1 MSFPVKVP
9 RWRHNTRKRVN
20 GNWLILSIYQTSA
33 PFIVRLLSVGKNDS
47 PLHTKRKRLLDR
59 GRHWWRAKSF
69 FVACLVFGSLLIWN
83 KRCFTSAKLCI
94 WCPNTFTMRHPAV
107 SVYMPVKHF
116 AFPVE
121 SSLGTT
127 NNSSSGSSLR
137 RKSDNEWE
145 LWGKNGLFLWSWE
158 PAFCYHSLQDCL
170 KRLILLNVDLK
181 KTKKK
186 TESSIAVSLKQT
198 HLAQACRHTPWR
210 RCSFYVF

>member
-9 RWRHNTRKRVN
+9 RWRHSTRKRVN
-20 GNWLILSIYQTSA
+20 DNWLILSIYQTSA
-33 PFIVRLLSVGKNDS
+33 PFYCPLTERGKKWLTPAHKEETAARQRT
-47 PLHTKRKRLLDR
+47 PLV
-59 GRHWWRAKSF
+59 ASEVF

-127 NNSSSGSSLR
+127 NTSSSGSSLR

-145 LWGKNGLFLWSWE
+145 LQGKNCLFLWSWE

-181 KTKKK
+181 TKTK
-186 TESSIAVSLKQT
+186 SPLLRSILS
-198 HLAQACRHTPWR
+198 RHT
-210 RCSFYVF
+210 